1 MSVRDNNPTFTY
13 VSVKNLSIIYNNMSY
28 NISNIYTNKKYLY
41 WDLSTPNVLVETNI
55 RPTES
60 ATKYLIYINDNG
72 IHTEVPHDNLIY
84 NYSDLG
90 NLTSGGIIKGEI
102 SALKVKV
109 DENTKKYSTLSQTV
123 DSVNQIIGKEETLE
137 DGSIIKNLNTIKSS
151 SDEFN
156 IRIEQLETNYADE
169 FKDIRDATSNALI
182 SLLTSIS
189 NMNSNISLYSNDGEL
204 EGEEKTQIESDIS
217 SITNQLANTTTVIN
231 ELTIILDSNNQD
243 TYKQALTTAF
253 TNVSTSVNS
262 LITLGNTIISDNTL
276 NYSEMTTLT
285 RSVGESSKYVNV
297 LKATCDEIMLLG
309 LGGTIY
315 DQFSQLKLLN
325 DRFQTTVKEIQYST
339 TNSLSSERAK
349 AFAQIEDFKN
359 VVDAMYNLISSLST
373 TANLSSVEITAVTS
387 AMNKITAKYNLLM
400 ELTKQYENSSLLTIS
415 EKDAFISKGVIFTN
429 KYNTLLTSVNSM
441 LTDSYMNS
449 SEQST
454 ILSNTKKLLD
464 GTETYSN
471 DISNVILLV
480 ESYKFTSQINAAKE
494 ELNKSISNLNDSF
507 DGLVNVTNETFKNN
521 LIDKTEAQNLKNS
534 LKMLQKEKDD
544 VAAIYNSI
552 KLLAKDTTTFT
563 TYYNS
568 LNSEY
573 SLLVAMMQKYT
584 STSTIPTEADKT
596 KINTGYKNI
605 SKKLEKFI
613 KEGYEVNKRGALELY
628 SSTYDSYTASK
639 FNLLNSLSTFSND
652 SMSMFNNYYLTSD
665 EKDKINT
672 LYAYSQD
679 SVYEYLSQI
688 NESVRDIFISENT
701 DDDTLNLY
709 MSKYN
714 DLYEENYSWKDACEY
729 VINKNFIISEYE
741 IDNILIG
748 KDTIKN
754 KLTKFQALAFTLCSK
769 ITRDFITVYDVLVSI
784 YNNLYGLNSETGI
797 ISEDVDTDLIATLSM
812 SEIENNYTNF
822 ISVKTTTLVDLHT
835 EYSTKY
841 TEITTAINN
850 IVSNTEGYDLNSCE
864 VLILELLKITHN
876 YINAIMSYIY
886 NSELDNTQLNAWIND
901 LYALHIEGTETYNIL
916 TNLNLLYSNAIT
928 SFDIITTTNTN
939 EIKTVFPSIDI
950 NPIIWFNSKVL
961 SDISTIT
968 SDILNLN
975 TDYTTLSNNI
985 SSIYNLYGSTT
996 STTLTEIFGKYNQLI
1011 SELNTLIAGETD
1023 EITINNYEL
1032 KKEEYE
1038 SKLEEITTEKND
1050 YNESIINMKTLLDDF
1065 LTIINNTYVEGTF
1078 LSEEIYVNQNI
1089 NKTNFTKNISDLS
1102 NIVENMIYS
1111 ISKHV
1116 EYLNKSLLEIE
1127 TETMKSSLNLTQI
1140 NMEDIF
1146 IDNYLTESEKV
1157 LITQNLQNVETQ
1169 KLNLESSYLSLLEN
1183 KYIVDEN
1190 KKNLVATYEYYCVQ
1204 YLNVIDVINSFLTK
1218 STMMTPSDSQALKEA
1233 MSDYNTAMSNFNV
1246 AKDKAISTAYKNEAE
1261 KYSEKSIE
1269 SNFTQMSN
1277 SFNFTFDN
1285 IEKKVTSK
1293 NDKLIETLN
1302 KFQTYVNII
1311 QGEDNKPHVIL
1322 GKTGSSTDAQ
1332 FKIDISNEK
1341 MSFLQNDKE
1350 VAYVQY
1356 DNFMIANGK
1365 ILDSLQI
1372 GAFAFMP
1379 NSDGGVRFKYK
1390 GVD

>member
-1 MSVRDNNPTFTY
+1 MAFLDNNPTFTY
-13 VSVKNLSIIYNNMSY
+13 VKCSNLSIIYNNMSY
-28 NISNIYTNKKYLY
+28 EIQNTYTNCKYLY
-41 WDLSTPNVLVETNI
+41 WDLKTPNVLIETNI

-60 ATKYLIYINDNG
+60 SSKFLVCINDKG
-72 IHTEVPHDNLIY
+72 IHTEVPHDELIY
-84 NYSDLG
+84 NFGVYSP
-90 NLTSGGIIKGEI
+90 GEI
-102 SALKVKV
+102 SQGEFNSLKVKV
-109 DENTKKYSTLSQTV
+109 DENTEKYNTISRTV
-123 DSVNQIIGKEETLE
+123 DGVTEIIGKEEVLE
-137 DGSIIKNLNTIKSS
+137 DGSIIKNLNTVKKTA
-151 SDEFN
+151 SDLTVKVEEM
-156 IRIEQLETNYADE
+156 RIEYADD
-169 FKDIRDATSNALI
+169 FKDIRNKVSDKLV

-189 NMNSNISLYSNDGEL
+189 TMHSDFSSYSNDGKL
-204 EGEEKTQIESDIS
+204 ESVEKTQLTTDMSAINS
-217 SITNQLANTTTVIN
+217 SLAD
-231 ELTIILDSNNQD
+231 LTIIVTELITLLGDNNQD
-243 TYKQALTTAF
+243 NYVNKLTLSLE
-253 TNVSTSVNS
+253 NVKTSVNALVS
-262 LITLGNTIISDNTL
+262 LATTSISDDTI
-276 NYSEMTTLT
+276 SSSDVTTVT
-285 RSVGESSKYVNV
+285 QSVGEASKYVNL
-297 LKATCDEIMLLG
+297 LKVDCDEIMLLG

-315 DQFSQLKLLN
+315 DQFAQLKLLN
-325 DRFQTTVKEIQYST
+325 DRFQTTVKEIKYST
-339 TNSLSSERAK
+339 SNSLSSERSK
-349 AFAQIEDFKN
+349 AYAQIEDLIS
-359 VVDAMYNLISSLST
+359 VTDAFYNLIKSLGTTSNLST
-373 TANLSSVEITAVTS
+373 VEINAINS
-387 AMNKITAKYNLLM
+387 AISKITTEYTELMTLGNVYETSTLLSDI
-400 ELTKQYENSSLLTIS
+400 EKQEFVN
-415 EKDAFISKGVIFTN
+415 KGVVLTN
-429 KYNTLLTSVNSM
+429 KYNELLTSVNSM

-449 SEQST
+449 SEKNT
-454 ILSNTKKLLD
+454 ILNNIKLLLD
-464 GTETYSN
+464 SIGVYNN
-471 DISNVILLV
+471 DLSEVILLI
-480 ESYKFTSQINAAKE
+480 ESYKFTSKINAAKE
-494 ELNKSISNLNDSF
+494 ELNNSISDLNDSL

-534 LKMLQKEKDD
+534 LSKLQKEKND
-544 VAAIYNSI
+544 VVAIYNSI
-552 KLLAKDTTTFT
+552 KLLANDTTVFT
-563 TYYNS
+563 KYYNS

-573 SLLVAMMQKYT
+573 TLLITMMQKYT
-584 STSTIPTEADKT
+584 NTSTIPTEADKT

-605 SKKLEKFI
+605 SKKLENFI
-613 KEGYEVNKRGALELY
+613 KEGYEVNKCGALELY
-628 SSTYDSYTASK
+628 SSTYDSYTTSK
-639 FNLLNSLSTFSND
+639 FNLLNSLATFNDD
-652 SMSMFNNYYLTSD
+652 SMTMFNDYYLTSD

-688 NESVRDIFISENT
+688 NDYVRDVFISEST
-701 DDDTLNLY
+701 DDETLNLY
-709 MSKYN
+709 TSNYN
-714 DLYEENYSWKDACEY
+714 DLSEENYLWKDVCEY

-741 IDNILIG
+741 IDNIVIG
-748 KDTIKN
+748 KNTVEN
-754 KLTKFQALAFTLCSK
+754 KLTKFQALVFTLCSK
-769 ITRDFITVYDVLVSI
+769 ITRDFINVYDILVSI

-822 ISVKTTTLVDLHT
+822 ISVKTTALVDLHT

-850 IVSNTEGYDLNSCE
+850 IVSNAEGYDLNSCE

-876 YINAIMSYIY
+876 YINTITNYIY

-901 LYALHIEGTETYNIL
+901 LYALHTGGTETYDVL

-928 SFDIITTTNTN
+928 SFDIITTTDVSEVAT
-939 EIKTVFPSIDI
+939 IFPSIDI
-950 NPIIWFNSKVL
+950 NPIIWFNSKAL
-961 SDISTIT
+961 SGISTIT
-968 SDILNLN
+968 SDILALSTN
-975 TDYTTLSNNI
+975 YTTLNNNI
-985 SSIYNLYGSTT
+985 NSIYKLYGSTT

-1011 SELNTLIAGETD
+1011 SELDTLIAGETD
-1023 EITINNYEL
+1023 EITINNYTL

-1038 SKLEEITTEKND
+1038 LKLEEIKTEKDD
-1050 YNESIINMKTLLDDF
+1050 YNESIINIKTLLDDF

-1127 TETMKSSLNLTQI
+1127 TDTMKSSLNLTQI

-1190 KKNLVATYEYYCVQ
+1190 KKNLVATYEYYCIQ

-1218 STMMTPSDSQALKEA
+1218 STMMTSSDSQALKEA

-1246 AKDKAISTAYKNEAE
+1246 AKDKAISAAYKNEAE

-1277 SFNFTFDN
+1277 SFNFIFDN

-1302 KFQTYVNII
+1302 KFQTYVKII
-1311 QGEDNKPHVIL
+1311 QGDDNKPHVIL
-1322 GKTGSSTDAQ
+1322 GKTGNTTDSQ

-1372 GAFAFMP
+1372 GAFTFMP

>member
-1 MSVRDNNPTFTY
+1 MAFLDNNPTFTY
-13 VSVKNLSIIYNNMSY
+13 VKCSNLSIIYNNMSY
-28 NISNIYTNKKYLY
+28 EIQNTYTNCKYLY
-41 WDLSTPNVLVETNI
+41 WDLNTPNVLIETNI

-60 ATKYLIYINDNG
+60 SSKFLVCINDNG
-72 IHTEVPHDNLIY
+72 IHTEVPHDELVY
-84 NYSDLG
+84 NFGVYSP
-90 NLTSGGIIKGEI
+90 GEV
-102 SALKVKV
+102 SQGEFNSLKVKV
-109 DENTKKYSTLSQTV
+109 DENTEKYNTISRTV
-123 DSVNQIIGKEETLE
+123 DGVTEIIGKEEVLE
-137 DGSIIKNLNTIKSS
+137 DGSIIKNLNTVKKTAT
-151 SDEFN
+151 ELTAKVEEMK
-156 IRIEQLETNYADE
+156 IEYADD
-169 FKDIRDATSNALI
+169 FKDIRNKVSDKLV

-189 NMNSNISLYSNDGEL
+189 TMHSDFSSYSNDSKL
-204 EGEEKTQIESDIS
+204 EVEEKTQLTTDIS
-217 SITNQLANTTTVIN
+217 SISNSLT
-231 ELTIILDSNNQD
+231 ELTNIVTELVTLLEHNNQD
-243 TYKQALTTAF
+243 NYATRIATSLA
-253 TNVSTSVNS
+253 NVKTSVNS
-262 LITLGNTIISDNTL
+262 LISFSTTSISDDTVSS
-276 NYSEMTTLT
+276 SEITVVTQ
-285 RSVGESSKYVNV
+285 SVGEASKYVNI
-297 LKATCDEIMLLG
+297 LKADCDEIMLLG

-315 DQFSQLKLLN
+315 DQFAQLKLLN
-325 DRFQTTVKEIQYST
+325 DRFQTTVKEIKYST

-349 AFAQIEDFKN
+349 AYAQIEDFTS

-373 TANLSSVEITAVTS
+373 TANLSPVESVAVTS
-387 AMNKITAKYNLLM
+387 AMNKITTKYNLLM
-400 ELTKQYENSSLLTIS
+400 ELTKQYETSSLLSES
-415 EKDAFISKGVIFTN
+415 EKNTFISKGEAFTY
-429 KYNTLLTSVNSM
+429 KYNTLLTSVNGM
-441 LTDSYMNS
+441 LDDSYMNS

-454 ILSNTKKLLD
+454 ILSNARKLLD
-464 GTETYSN
+464 GTDTYNN
-471 DISNVILLV
+471 DISNVILLI
-480 ESYKFTSQINAAKE
+480 ESYKFTSQINEAKE
-494 ELNKSISNLNDSF
+494 ELNNSISDLNDSL

-534 LKMLQKEKDD
+534 LNLLQKEKDD
-544 VAAIYNSI
+544 VTAIYNSI
-552 KLLAKDTTTFT
+552 KLLANDTTIFT
-563 TYYNS
+563 KYYNS

-573 SLLVAMMQKYT
+573 NLLIAMMQKYT
-584 STSTIPTEADKT
+584 NTSTIPTDSDKN
-596 KINTGYKNI
+596 KINIGYKNI
-605 SKKLEKFI
+605 SKKLETFI

-628 SSTYDSYTASK
+628 SATYDSYTASK
-639 FNLLNSLSTFSND
+639 FDLLNSLSTFTDD
-652 SMSMFNNYYLTSD
+652 STIMFNNYYLTSD

-679 SVYEYLSQI
+679 SVYEYLSKI
-688 NESVRDIFISENT
+688 NDYVRDIFVSENT
-701 DDDTLNLY
+701 DDEALNLY
-709 MSKYN
+709 TSNYN
-714 DLYEENYSWKDACEY
+714 DLVEENYSWKEVCEY

-741 IDNILIG
+741 IDNIVAE

-754 KLTKFQALAFTLCSK
+754 KLTKFQALIFTLCSK
-769 ITRDFITVYDVLVSI
+769 ITRDFINVHDILVSI

-797 ISEDVDTDLIATLSM
+797 ISEDVDMDLIATLSM

-822 ISVKTTTLVDLHT
+822 ISVKTTSLADLHA
-835 EYSTKY
+835 EYSAKY

-850 IVSNTEGYDLNSCE
+850 IVSNAEGYDLDSFD
-864 VLILELLKITHN
+864 VLTLELLKITHN
-876 YINAIMSYIY
+876 YINAIINHIY
-886 NSELDNTQLNAWIND
+886 NSELNNTELNAWISD
-901 LYALHIEGTETYNIL
+901 LYVLHTEGTVTHAIL
-916 TNLNLLYSNAIT
+916 TNLNLLYSNAII
-928 SFDIITTTNTN
+928 SFDIITTMDSVEITN
-939 EIKTVFPSIDI
+939 VFPDINI
-950 NPIIWFNSKVL
+950 NPIIWFNSKAL
-961 SDISTIT
+961 SDTSTIT
-968 SDILNLN
+968 SDILTLN
-975 TDYTTLSNNI
+975 TNYTALSNNI
-985 SSIYNLYGSTT
+985 NEIYKLYGLTT
-996 STTLTEIFGKYNQLI
+996 STSLTEIFGKYNQLI
-1011 SELNTLIAGETD
+1011 SELDTLIAGETD
-1023 EITINNYEL
+1023 EITINNCTL

-1038 SKLEEITTEKND
+1038 LKLEEITTEKD
-1050 YNESIINMKTLLDDF
+1050 EYNEFITNIKTLLNEFLMTIDDV
-1065 LTIINNTYVEGTF
+1065 YVEGAF
-1078 LSEEIYVNQNI
+1078 LSEEIYINQNI
-1089 NKTNFTKNISDLS
+1089 NKTNFIKNMSDLS

-1146 IDNYLTESEKV
+1146 IDSYLTESEKI

-1218 STMMTPSDSQALKEA
+1218 STMMTPGDNQALKEA
-1233 MSDYNTAMSNFNV
+1233 MSNYNTAMSNFNV

-1365 ILDSLQI
+1365 ILDSLQV